1 VLDGVVFALRT
12 NGFLAYIPSFDIKGS
27 VFLADK
33 YGTVNI
39 DPTLLKL
46 PKDSGDTP
54 SQGFTALQ
62 SCRAIPQ
69 AQIHLQEVAADDN
82 DGTTQITGLTITAGS
97 SASNTLHL
105 HVPMLVQ
112 IRVSCDVQSG
122 QSRLPNL
129 RYDLVGVGKRRVLDV
144 SSHTAAQAAA
154 ATTTTATVKA
164 DTETKQSNAIAKLAR
179 ASRKAEAASLYN
191 TIDSL
196 RTAAMQAAL
205 TQTSSSITTSAD
217 TDSEVVHTK
226 AKREKSH
233 VDKHTVKGRR
243 SFGGFTTVA
252 TPQATVFEEYGHQQQ
267 QSSTHNAVDSSSSST
282 AMPWRSNDAY
292 SSSTSASAY
301 TSNWD
306 DSRERAAQSEASARI
321 QREASKRRQY
331 KKVKD

>member
-12 NGFLAYIPSFDIKGS
+12 NGFLAYIPSFDIKGP

-33 YGTVNI
+33 YGTINI
-39 DPTLLKL
+39 DPTLLNL
-46 PKDSGDTP
+46 SKDSGDVP
-54 SQGFTALQ
+54 SQGFTSLQ
-62 SCRAIPQ
+62 SCRALPQ
-69 AQIHLQEVAADDN
+69 AQIILKEEATDDT
-82 DGTTQITGLTITAGS
+82 DGTTQLTGLTISAGS
-97 SASNTLHL
+97 AASNTLHL

-129 RYDLVGVGKRRVLDV
+129 RYDLVGVSKRRVHGV
-144 SSHTAAQAAA
+144 STHTAAA
-154 ATTTTATVKA
+154 ATAATTNAAIA
-164 DTETKQSNAIAKLAR
+164 DAGTKHSDAIAKLAR
-179 ASRKAEAASLYN
+179 AARKAEATSLYS
-191 TIDSL
+191 TINSL

-205 TQTSSSITTSAD
+205 AANGSSGSVAVSI
-217 TDSEVVHTK
+217 DSEVTQTK
-226 AKREKSH
+226 AKKSH
-233 VDKHTVKGRR
+233 VDKNKVKGRR

-252 TPQATVFEEYGHQQQ
+252 TQATVFEEYDQQQQQQ
-267 QSSTHNAVDSSSSST
+267 QSSTHFAVDSSSSSST
-282 AMPWRSNDAY
+282 VMPWRSNDAY
-292 SSSTSASAY
+292 SSTSASAY